1 MISLER
7 SRVQD
12 LTAAR
17 KSAESAALKSY
28 GPLKV
33 ENLGQIDFVQAAFL
47 FKKSKV
53 FKKLGIL

>member
-1 MISLER
+1 MISLEG
-7 SRVQD
+7 SSAKE
-12 LTAAR
+12 LTAGR
-17 KSAESAALKSY
+17 RSAESAALKSY